1 MQELQHS
8 DMRMQSMKPPDLQR
22 LIGTKMSPEY
32 IRILERNYE
41 ATKGELKNLT
51 GTIAKA
57 AQVTFIDA
65 CDEAL
70 FKVQTGTCRQ
80 ITGSEGSN

>member
-1 MQELQHS
+1 
-8 DMRMQSMKPPDLQR
+8 
-22 LIGTKMSPEY
+22 MSPEY

-57 AQVTFIDA
+57 AQVTFIEA

-70 FKVQTGTCRQ
+70 FKVQTGTCSRSQ
-80 ITGSEGSN
+80 AVKEAIDKAVKEGGR